1 MMTNLRLVGALATVA
16 VTTTVTGA
24 CGSTDGRPTA
34 ASTSATPSMTRTAVS
49 TQPPVSTPEGSP
61 IGTATMQVRGGTAPV
76 TITYQIN
83 EEPQV
88 TETNVT
94 LPWEK
99 QYPVYD
105 EVPTSVAADGG
116 DTELICAIIMDGNL
130 VSFKTEPRPT
140 CSFAYF
146 G

>member
-1 MMTNLRLVGALATVA
+1 MRLTGVLGAFVVTSALVG
-16 VTTTVTGA
+16 

-34 ASTSATPSMTRTAVS
+34 APAESSRPAQTTATNETTTTRPS
-49 TQPPVSTPEGSP
+49 PTPEGAP

-83 EEPQV
+83 GEPEQ

-105 EVPTSVAADGG
+105 KVQSSVRADGG
-116 DTELICAIIMDGNL
+116 DTELICDIIMDGNL
-130 VSFKTEPRPT
+130 VSFVTEPRPT
-140 CSFAYF
+140 CSFAYY
-146 G
+146 

>member
-1 MMTNLRLVGALATVA
+1 MRLTGVVGALLVA
-16 VTTTVTGA
+16 AAVVG
-24 CGSTDGRPTA
+24 CGSTEGRPTA
-34 ASTSATPSMTRTAVS
+34 ASAPESSTSAQPTSTVETMTTRPS
-49 TQPPVSTPEGSP
+49 PTPEGAP

-83 EEPQV
+83 GEPEQ

-105 EVPTSVAADGG
+105 KVQSSVRADGG

-130 VSFKTEPRPT
+130 VSFVTEPRPT
-140 CSFAYF
+140 CTFAYY
-146 G
+146 

>member
-1 MMTNLRLVGALATVA
+1 MFMRITGLLGAFVVTAALVG
-16 VTTTVTGA
+16 
-24 CGSTDGRPTA
+24 CGSTDGRPVAGSGVGSGTLA
-34 ASTSATPSMTRTAVS
+34 PITTTEPTTTQTSP
-49 TQPPVSTPEGSP
+49 TPEGPP

-83 EEPQV
+83 GEPEQ

-105 EVPTSVAADGG
+105 KVQSSVRADGG

-130 VSFKTEPRPT
+130 VSFVTEPRPT
-140 CSFAYF
+140 CSFAYY
-146 G
+146 

>member
-1 MMTNLRLVGALATVA
+1 MRLTGVVGAFVVA
-16 VTTTVTGA
+16 AVVAG
-24 CGSTDGRPTA
+24 CGSTVGRPTA
-34 ASTSATPSMTRTAVS
+34 APASESSTPAKTTSTVETTISPS
-49 TQPPVSTPEGSP
+49 PTPEGAP

-83 EEPQV
+83 GEPEQ

-105 EVPTSVAADGG
+105 KVQSSVRADGG

-130 VSFKTEPRPT
+130 VSFVTEPRPS
-140 CSFAYF
+140 CSFAYY
-146 G
+146 

>member
-1 MMTNLRLVGALATVA
+1 MVGNLGAAGALLTIMVA
-16 VTTTVTGA
+16 AAAAG
-24 CGSTDGRPTA
+24 CGSTDGRPIAEA
-34 ASTSATPSMTRTAVS
+34 APTTSPTTRTAES
-49 TQPPVSTPEGSP
+49 TQRPAPTPEGAP
-61 IGTATMQVRGGTAPV
+61 IGTATMQVRGGGAPV

-83 EEPQV
+83 GEPQV
-88 TETNVT
+88 TETDVT

-105 EVPTSVAADGG
+105 EVPTSVTADGG

-140 CSFAYF
+140 CSFAHY

>member
-1 MMTNLRLVGALATVA
+1 MRITGVFGALL
-16 VTTTVTGA
+16 VTAALAG

-34 ASTSATPSMTRTAVS
+34 APAAESSTSAQTTSTVETTTARPS
-49 TQPPVSTPEGSP
+49 PTPEGSP

-83 EEPQV
+83 GEPEQ
-88 TETNVT
+88 TETNVA

-105 EVPTSVAADGG
+105 KVQSSVRADGG
-116 DTELICAIIMDGNL
+116 DTELICTIIMDDNL
-130 VSFKTEPRPT
+130 VSFVTEPRPT
-140 CSFAYF
+140 CSFAYY
-146 G
+146 

>member
-1 MMTNLRLVGALATVA
+1 MRLTGVLGAFVIAVA
-16 VTTTVTGA
+16 VAG

-34 ASTSATPSMTRTAVS
+34 APAAESSKPEQTTSTDETTTARPSPTL
-49 TQPPVSTPEGSP
+49 EGAP

-83 EEPQV
+83 GEPEQ

-105 EVPTSVAADGG
+105 KVQSSVRADGG

-130 VSFKTEPRPT
+130 VSFVTEPRPT
-140 CSFAYF
+140 CSFAYY
-146 G
+146 